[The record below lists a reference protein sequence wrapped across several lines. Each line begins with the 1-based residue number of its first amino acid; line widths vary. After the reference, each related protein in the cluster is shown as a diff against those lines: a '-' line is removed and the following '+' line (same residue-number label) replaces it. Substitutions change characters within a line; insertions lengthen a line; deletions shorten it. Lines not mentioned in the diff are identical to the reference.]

1 MMLTLRERT
10 GTGLVSYDHV
20 RMIAINEA
28 GDITI
33 SMIQKPTDGESRA
46 TTITSSEYGRAEL
59 QLYDPV
65 LPSEE

>member
-1 MMLTLRERT
+1 MMVTLRERA
-10 GTGLVSYDHV
+10 GTGLDSYDHV

-33 SMIQKPTDGESRA
+33 SMIQKPEDGVSRG
-46 TTITSSEYGRAEL
+46 TTITSSEYGIATI

-65 LPSEE
+65 LPSGE